1 MNDCIKSFWLV
12 LTAVVSCQSLTS
24 SWFILSDLVCPHSD
38 HSFVNQLIGC
48 FILFSLTDK
57 FEGRN
62 GSGNEIIRKRYSW
75 KTGYNSIIAKAAG
88 WYQTYQ
94 LGNVQKTSGKDRI
107 EYWFLFAKKSNKIVV
122 TDLQ

>member
-1 MNDCIKSFWLV
+1 MNKCIKSFWLV

-24 SWFILSDLVCPHSD
+24 PWFILSDLVCAHSD
-38 HSFVNQLIGC
+38 CSFVNQLVGC
-48 FILFSLTDK
+48 LILFSLTDK

-75 KTGYNSIIAKAAG
+75 KTGYNSIIAKATG

-94 LGNVQKTSGKDRI
+94 LGNVQKTSGKDGI
-107 EYWFLFAKKSNKIVV
+107 EYWFLFVKKSNNIVV
-122 TDLQ
+122 TDL

>member
-1 MNDCIKSFWLV
+1 MTDVNCSSV
-12 LTAVVSCQSLTS
+12 LSVTD
-24 SWFILSDLVCPHSD
+24 FILIYLVWFGVSSYDC
-38 HSFVNQLIGC
+38 SFINQLVGC
-48 FILFSLTDK
+48 FILFPLTDK

-75 KTGYNSIIAKAAG
+75 KTGYSSIIAKAAG

-94 LGNVQKTSGKDRI
+94 LGNVQKTSGKGRI
-107 EYWFLFAKKSNKIVV
+107 EYWFLFAKKSNNIVV